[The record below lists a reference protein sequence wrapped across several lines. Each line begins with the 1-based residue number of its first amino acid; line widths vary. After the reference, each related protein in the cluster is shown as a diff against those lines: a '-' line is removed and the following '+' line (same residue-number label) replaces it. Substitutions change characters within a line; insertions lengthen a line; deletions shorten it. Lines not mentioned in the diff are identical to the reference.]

1 MTFSLHHTLNTAPVS
16 HSASQSHHLSEDIEV
31 SLGSKEIM
39 PENKSCYIQG
49 KKVVHSR
56 KVGTSKEKGGTFKGK
71 NVVHSRKVGNED
83 GTDIDHKTLN
93 GLMK

>member
-1 MTFSLHHTLNTAPVS
+1 M
-16 HSASQSHHLSEDIEV
+16 
-31 SLGSKEIM
+31 
-39 PENKSCYIQG
+39 
-49 KKVVHSR
+49 VHSR